1 MEVHDAAVP
10 PEPQVGL
17 AGLLGRPTWREA
29 GWGVELAALFR
40 SAVWRGEGVPAGEG
54 RPVLIVGGFGAGAGS
69 SAILE
74 RWLRG
79 AGYEVGDAAIGR
91 NIGPSERSVTA
102 ILGGVAELRERTG
115 RRPVVIGH
123 SRGGHQARVAA
134 VRAPDQLALLVTLGS
149 PHRQAFP
156 PHLSV
161 RLPIEGLRL
170 AGRLG
175 VLGSRLQL
183 EEESFDRDRQAPFPP
198 DLPFVSMWSKTD
210 GIVDWRACL
219 DPAAEDVEL
228 PGTHFGLA
236 ASVPAYRALASAL
249 GRPDARRR
257 SEPATG

>member
-1 MEVHDAAVP
+1 MHHADVP
-10 PEPQVGL
+10 LASPQAGL

-29 GWGVELAALFR
+29 GWALELADLFR
-40 SAVWRGEGVPAGEG
+40 SPVWRGVGVPAGEG

-74 RWLRG
+74 RWLRR

-91 NIGPSERSVTA
+91 NVGPSERSVTA
-102 ILGGVAELRERTG
+102 ILAGVDELRQRTG

-149 PHRQAFP
+149 PHRQAYP

-175 VLGSRLQL
+175 VLGSRMQL

-198 DLPFVSMWSKTD
+198 GLPFISMWSKTD
-210 GIVDWRACL
+210 GIVDWRACS
-219 DPAAEDVEL
+219 DPVAEDVEL

-236 ASVPAYRALASAL
+236 ASAPAYRALAMAL
-249 GRPDARRR
+249 ARTDVRHR
-257 SEPATG
+257 SEPSTA